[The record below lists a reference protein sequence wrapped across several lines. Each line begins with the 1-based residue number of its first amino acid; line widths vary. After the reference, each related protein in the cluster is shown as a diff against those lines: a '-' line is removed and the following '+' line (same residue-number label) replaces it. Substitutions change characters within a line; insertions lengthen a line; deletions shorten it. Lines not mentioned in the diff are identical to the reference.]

1 MKDVKVVKDSLRIM
15 NAINVSSE
23 KIDDNSYDLRFTYKN
38 RNYILH
44 INIEYRL
51 MMLETTESIYG
62 MNINTDTLEL
72 VNYIREMTTF
82 TEFEGYNVF
91 SLSLRK
97 NIKYGYVHKVLQ
109 VTMDVDSGD
118 LIIDSESMNFL
129 ENMEGNSEIIPYNFG
144 LNSFDQRLFD
154 SDWLEDFNE
163 KVVTLSEE
171 DLFIMETTLVSYF
184 YKLLNNKWEGEKLD
198 PFIISYSSSVVYE
211 EISRRLNGKSFETWF
226 NEWQQHFDEE
236 NLEKY
241 LNDRSKGKTKELK

>member
-15 NAINVSSE
+15 NASNVSSE
-23 KIDDNSYDLRFTYKN
+23 KIDDNSYDLRFTYKS

-44 INIEYRL
+44 INIKYKL
-51 MMLETTESIYG
+51 MMLEPTESIYG

-97 NIKYGYVHKVLQ
+97 NIKDGYVHKALQ

-118 LIIDSESMNFL
+118 LIIDSESMDFV

-144 LNSFDQRLFD
+144 LNSFDERLFD
-154 SDWLEDFNE
+154 NDLLEDFNE

-184 YKLLNNKWEGEKLD
+184 YKLLNNKWKGEKID
-198 PFIISYSSSVVYE
+198 PFIISYSASVVYG
-211 EISRRLNGKSFETWF
+211 EINRRLNGKSFEIWF

-241 LNDRSKGKTKELK
+241 LSDRSKDKTKELK